1 MDPTTARTDFGTA
14 RGARSE
20 AKASPA
26 KANAEVGSRAANGG
40 SLGTS

>member
-20 AKASPA
+20 AKASLA
-26 KANAEVGSRAANGG
+26 KAGTGAGSRAANGG

>member
-1 MDPTTARTDFGTA
+1 MEPTTARTDFGTA
-14 RGARSE
+14 RGTRSE

-26 KANAEVGSRAANGG
+26 KAGTEVDSRAANGG